1 MIRLIPLFNNFQA
14 LLRRV
19 VIPGAISSVF
29 CVSYILLNLS
39 NNLFSVLGLIVC
51 VSCFLLALI
60 IFAYS
65 KSSVQVIWG
74 FFNVA
79 VCIWAYGCFS
89 IGLCGADYQCAH
101 INWKIFVFGITF
113 IPVFCYHFTVEYTEK
128 HPRKFLLFSYGQA
141 IVFTLINAGTSFLV
155 NDLKYVYGSF
165 YYLQANYIYTFYF
178 LIWAIIV
185 LASFMHLFR
194 YYRGSSGL
202 KRAQSTYIF
211 YGMLIGFLGGGTTA
225 PLAWGI
231 QIYPAG
237 LFLTCIYAA
246 ISTYA
251 IFKYKFIEISIAVTR
266 ITVFLAVYLMVMG
279 IPFAIGFGLQQ
290 ELQMLFSEEWWI
302 IPLVSSTVLATVG
315 PYIYIFLQRKAEDKL
330 LQEQRQ
336 YQATLRQASLGM
348 GQIKDLKRLL
358 NLIVHVVTRAVK
370 IENCKIF
377 LRHEDSK
384 QYILKAVKGD
394 KREDEEINKL
404 SYDSP
409 LVHYFNQMKE
419 PLVYEEV
426 KQRRFDIGGEGLKEL
441 EDILHDIDSALVV
454 PSFIEQKLIAIIS
467 LGKKR
472 SGKLYTY
479 DDLAVFAILANQSA
493 LAIENAQFYEDMK
506 RTHVQLLKAE
516 KMATVGTMADG
527 LSHQINN
534 RLHAMGFIAGD
545 LLDTVR
551 LGLKNGVSK
560 KQKDLLTEIESGL
573 ERIQANVKHGGEIVG
588 GLLRYTRKGEQG
600 YTAVNFQEMLK
611 SAFEMAQFKIKINM
625 MDVHKHFDDDL
636 PQIKGNFTQLQE
648 VFFNLIDNSYD
659 AMMQRREDLREEGFR
674 PRLDIF
680 ARESGPTI
688 EIILQDNGIGVK
700 ESDMHKL
707 FTPFFTTKATSKKG
721 TGLGLYVIRQIIEDN
736 HGGKVNFS
744 SKYKIGSETQIILP
758 VAVGKLG

>member
-1 MIRLIPLFNNFQA
+1 MTFFAGLLLIAAAYVLIFNYTVLSKNTRSKVNQSFAVFGFSIFVWLVSFGVAYFINDLEIKLAWYKFGYLGIIFIPTNFYLFTCFFVGKRKKFLAKVGFGCA
-14 LLRRV
+14 LLLCTMHFSAYSLIDGLYVYSWHSYPRAALPQHPLLLLYFLIFFSLSFYELVKMYFREH
-19 VIPGAISSVF
+19 SSIQRAK
-29 CVSYILLNLS
+29 VSYIIIGACLGTMG
-39 NNLFSVLGLIVC
+39 SVDYLPNYGINVIP
-51 VSCFLLALI
+51 FGF
-60 IFAYS
+60 IFMVLYP
-65 KSSVQVIWG
+65 
-74 FFNVA
+74 
-79 VCIWAYGCFS
+79 S
-89 IGLCGADYQCAH
+89 IL
-101 INWKIFVFGITF
+101 
-113 IPVFCYHFTVEYTEK
+113 
-128 HPRKFLLFSYGQA
+128 
-141 IVFTLINAGTSFLV
+141 
-155 NDLKYVYGSF
+155 
-165 YYLQANYIYTFYF
+165 
-178 LIWAIIV
+178 
-185 LASFMHLFR
+185 
-194 YYRGSSGL
+194 
-202 KRAQSTYIF
+202 
-211 YGMLIGFLGGGTTA
+211 
-225 PLAWGI
+225 
-231 QIYPAG
+231 
-237 LFLTCIYAA
+237 
-246 ISTYA
+246 TYA
-251 IFKYKFIEISIAVTR
+251 IIRYRLMDVTLAITRTSIFVT
-266 ITVFLAVYLMVMG
+266 VYTFVLG
-279 IPFAIGFGLQQ
+279 IPFALAFGIQDSLIRV
-290 ELQMLFSEEWWI
+290 FDSNWWI
-302 IPLVSSTVLATVG
+302 IPLTSSTILATIG
-315 PYIYIFLQRKAEDKL
+315 PYVYITIQRKAEDKL

-348 GQIKDLKRLL
+348 GQIKDLNRLL

-384 QYILKAVKGD
+384 QYIQKAVKGN
-394 KREDEEINKL
+394 KGEDGGTNKL
-404 SYDSP
+404 SFESP

-426 KQRRFDIGGEGLKEL
+426 KQRRSDVGGEGLEEL
-441 EDILHDIDSALVV
+441 EQILEDMDSALVV

-472 SGKLYTY
+472 SGKLYSY

-560 KQKDLLTEIESGL
+560 KNRELLTEIESGL
-573 ERIQANVKHGGEIVG
+573 ERIQQNVKHGGEIVG

-600 YTAVNFQEMLK
+600 FGAVNFQELLK

-625 MDVHKHFDDDL
+625 MEVHRHFDDTI

-659 AMMQRREDLREEGFR
+659 AMMQRKDELGEEGFK

-680 ARESGPTI
+680 AREVGAKI
-688 EIILQDNGIGVK
+688 EIIMQDNGMGVK
-700 ESDMHKL
+700 ETDMHKL
-707 FTPFFTTKATSKKG
+707 FAPFFTTKATSKKG

-744 SKYKIGSETQIILP
+744 SKYKIGSETHIILP
-758 VAVGKLG
+758 IAVQKVK

>member
-1 MIRLIPLFNNFQA
+1 MTILSF
-14 LLRRV
+14 LLL
-19 VIPGAISSVF
+19 
-29 CVSYILLNLS
+29 VSATYILLFNYVVLS
-39 NNLFSVLGLIVC
+39 RNFKSKVNRSFAVFGLSIFVWLFCFGVAYSISDVSAKMIWYKLGYLGIIFIPINFYAFIGYFVDG
-51 VSCFLLALI
+51 VSQSLKRLGYAVAILLAM
-60 IFAYS
+60 
-65 KSSVQVIWG
+65 
-74 FFNVA
+74 
-79 VCIWAYGCFS
+79 
-89 IGLCGADYQCAH
+89 AH
-101 INWKIFVFGITF
+101 ISAFPLIEGYRSYSWHLYPKAALPQHPILLLYFLVFFTLSFMSLILRYRTELNKLQRAKLNYILIGASLGTMGSVDYFPNYGIDIFPFGFVFMVLY
-113 IPVFCYHFTVEYTEK
+113 P
-128 HPRKFLLFSYGQA
+128 
-141 IVFTLINAGTSFLV
+141 LIL
-155 NDLKYVYGSF
+155 
-165 YYLQANYIYTFYF
+165 
-178 LIWAIIV
+178 
-185 LASFMHLFR
+185 
-194 YYRGSSGL
+194 
-202 KRAQSTYIF
+202 
-211 YGMLIGFLGGGTTA
+211 
-225 PLAWGI
+225 
-231 QIYPAG
+231 
-237 LFLTCIYAA
+237 
-246 ISTYA
+246 TYA
-251 IFKYKFIEISIAVTR
+251 IVRYRLLDISLVITRTTIFVT
-266 ITVFLAVYLMVMG
+266 VYTFVLG
-279 IPFAIGFGLQQ
+279 IPFALAFGAKESLISVLH
-290 ELQMLFSEEWWI
+290 ENWWMV
-302 IPLVSSTVLATVG
+302 PLLSSTALATLG
-315 PYIYIFLQRKAEDKL
+315 PYLYITIQRKAEDRL

-384 QYILKAVKGD
+384 QFILKAVKGT
-394 KREDEEINKL
+394 KNDEEGINKL
-404 SYDSP
+404 SFESP

-426 KQRRFDIGGEGLKEL
+426 KQRRFDIGGEGLQAL

-472 SGKLYTY
+472 SGKLYTH

-560 KQKDLLTEIESGL
+560 KQKDLLNEIESGL

-600 YTAVNFQEMLK
+600 YTAVDFQEMLK

-625 MDVHKHFDDDL
+625 MDIHKHFEDDL

-659 AMMQRREDLREEGFR
+659 AMMQRQEELKEEGFR

-758 VAVGKLG
+758 VAVGKVG

>member
-1 MIRLIPLFNNFQA
+1 MYIKASAIL
-14 LLRRV
+14 
-19 VIPGAISSVF
+19 ISSLIVLFFNFLVYLKNRKSSVNQAFATFGVF
-29 CVSYILLNLS
+29 IFIWLFSFSLAYFSENLESKLFWFRAGYVGIIFIPVSFYAFIFHLLDRKKDAPIVYLNYFVGTLFLCVHLFYRSLVVDLYDYSWGYYPNTSTLFHYFFLTFFLT
-39 NNLFSVLGLIVC
+39 LFSVSNAIMGITIFVKRNVYPDIHLMRIKYAFLGSIVG
-51 VSCFLLALI
+51 SLASLDFLGSYGINFPGIGFVFMLLYPL
-60 IFAYS
+60 IFAY
-65 KSSVQVIWG
+65 
-74 FFNVA
+74 
-79 VCIWAYGCFS
+79 
-89 IGLCGADYQCAH
+89 
-101 INWKIFVFGITF
+101 
-113 IPVFCYHFTVEYTEK
+113 
-128 HPRKFLLFSYGQA
+128 A
-141 IVFTLINAGTSFLV
+141 I
-155 NDLKYVYGSF
+155 LKYR
-165 YYLQANYIYTFYF
+165 
-178 LIWAIIV
+178 
-185 LASFMHLFR
+185 FM
-194 YYRGSSGL
+194 
-202 KRAQSTYIF
+202 
-211 YGMLIGFLGGGTTA
+211 
-225 PLAWGI
+225 
-231 QIYPAG
+231 
-237 LFLTCIYAA
+237 
-246 ISTYA
+246 
-251 IFKYKFIEISIAVTR
+251 EVSIAVTR
-266 ITVFLAVYLMVMG
+266 SGIFVGVYSLVLG
-279 IPFAIGFGLQQ
+279 VPFACAFSFRDLFQ
-290 ELQMLFSEEWWI
+290 EMLGQHWWV
-302 IPLVSSTVLATVG
+302 IPLLMSTLLGTIG
-315 PYIYIFLQRKAEDKL
+315 PYIYIFIQRKAEDRL

-384 QYILKAVKGD
+384 QYILKAVKGT
-394 KREDEEINKL
+394 KPEDEGTNKL
-404 SYDSP
+404 PFDSP

-506 RTHVQLLKAE
+506 RTHVQLMKAE

-551 LGLKNGVSK
+551 LGLKNGTS
-560 KQKDLLTEIESGL
+560 QKNKALLQEIEGGL
-573 ERIQANVKHGGEIVG
+573 ERIQQNVKHGGEIVG

-600 YTAVNFQEMLK
+600 YTAVDFQEMLK
-611 SAFEMAQFKIKINM
+611 SAFEMAQFKVKINM
-625 MDVHKHFDDDL
+625 LDVHKHFDDDL
-636 PQIKGNFTQLQE
+636 PKIKGNFTQLQE

-659 AMMQRREDLREEGFR
+659 AMMQRHEELKEEGFR

-688 EIILQDNGIGVK
+688 EIIMQDNGMGVK

-758 VAVGKLG
+758 VAVGKKG